1 MGVLDGLGGSIV
13 GGALGFEGAQLQNT
27 ANTKI
32 ARSNRQ
38 FQKRMSNTA
47 VQRRMKDLAAAGIN
61 PILAGRYD
69 ASTPAGAMAHMENV
83 GLAAM
88 QGANSAAQIGKL
100 GEETSIL
107 REQLKPVAAQ
117 IGSVRAESWL
127 KEAQRVLASIDY
139 NQREAGIRLLEQQI
153 ISAEKQAIIDGVKAD
168 IMLKGLEKLNF
179 NDLLEGL

>member
-1 MGVLDGLGGSIV
+1 MGIISDIGGSLV
-13 GGALGFEGAQLQNT
+13 GGLLGLEGTSQQNS
-27 ANTKI
+27 ANKKI
-32 ARSNRQ
+32 ARENRA
-38 FQKRMSNTA
+38 FQERMSNTA
-47 VQRRMKDLAAAGIN
+47 VQRRQKDLAAAGIN

-69 ASTPAGAMAHMENV
+69 ASTPAGAMAHMENT

-88 QGANSAAQIGKL
+88 QGANSAAQIAKL

-107 REQLKPVAAQ
+107 RQQLKPVSDQ
-117 IGSVRAESWL
+117 IGTVRAESWL